1 MEHSQNVKDLVINSR
16 PLLTTVSMLWTSN
29 HKYIGYCHLIKI
41 QDGLHSVETITKGK
55 ADRLLDKD
63 LTLLSKQLTKLL
75 GDVVLNQNQFDALV
89 SLVYDIGI
97 QAYRASELPKLFK
110 QGKLEE
116 ACSMFRK
123 WNKYEKNPKYQL
135 IDSRQKEIQLFSTGS
150 FKKTRKKTKR

>member
-1 MEHSQNVKDLVINSR
+1 M
-16 PLLTTVSMLWTSN
+16 
-29 HKYIGYCHLIKI
+29 
-41 QDGLHSVETITKGK
+41 ETITKGK

-135 IDSRQKEIQLFSTGS
+135 IDSRQKEIQLYSTGS